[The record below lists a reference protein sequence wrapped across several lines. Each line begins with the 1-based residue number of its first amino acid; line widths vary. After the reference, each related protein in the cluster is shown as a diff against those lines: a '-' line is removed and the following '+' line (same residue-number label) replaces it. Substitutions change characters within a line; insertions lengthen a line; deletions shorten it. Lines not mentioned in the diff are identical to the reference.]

1 MIWPV
6 LTALARPWQAVPAV
20 HRLAYCALACGIL
33 ASCTGGGGAAPA
45 GPPRPARASLAR
57 FTTSVSELR
66 ERMEASPDSVT
77 FPEGVWSLSA
87 EQERGGEQTSSPD
100 FSSVLVVRDPS
111 DPRKFL
117 ELQLSDS
124 SSNPEITAT
133 FSALAQPG
141 VFASEQFELQ
151 GGTSST
157 YRFRAESW
165 TRFVGARTE
174 VSRGRSM
181 LVRLIY
187 DRVWPLDPSP
197 RDSETFADLGSGRE
211 SDASPERPAVVQ
223 GSGLVMPSG
232 LAVATNHHVVYGA
245 SVVEVRTEGG
255 EWIEV
260 KVARADVANDL
271 AVLAVPPDVVLVSD
285 DEPRYGVRVGRE
297 AALGAEVHAIGFP
310 MTGLFG
316 SNSSFTSGT
325 VAALEGLDDDPR
337 LLQVTTT
344 IQRGTSGGPIVDSR
358 GRVMGIAIATASSS
372 LFETSAAVIPENSN
386 FAMKIDYLL
395 PLAGE
400 DLGGSAETPGIG
412 VKGSEVA
419 ERIGPW
425 VVQVRAFR

>member
-1 MIWPV
+1 MIWP
-6 LTALARPWQAVPAV
+6 ALRAFARPWQAAPAA
-20 HRLAYCALACGIL
+20 HRLVCCVLAGVTLSSCGG
-33 ASCTGGGGAAPA
+33 SAPPA
-45 GPPRPARASLAR
+45 PVRPARASLPR
-57 FTTSVSELR
+57 FTTSVTELR
-66 ERMEASPDSVT
+66 QRMEERPDSVE

-141 VFASEQFELQ
+141 VYASEQFELQ
-151 GGTSST
+151 GGTSSA
-157 YRFRAESW
+157 YRFQAESW

-174 VSRGRSM
+174 VARGRSM

-187 DRVWPLDPSP
+187 DRVWPLEPSP
-197 RDSETFADLGSGRE
+197 QDRATFAALESGPE
-211 SDASPERPAVVQ
+211 SRVSAERPAVVQ
-223 GSGLVMPSG
+223 GSGLVLPSG
-232 LAVATNHHVVYGA
+232 RAVATNHHVVDGA
-245 SVVEVRTEGG
+245 SRVEVRAEGG

-260 KVARADVANDL
+260 QVARADVANDL
-271 AVLAVPPDVVLVSD
+271 AILSIPADSVLVPAD
-285 DEPRYGVRVGRE
+285 QPPYGVRIGRE

-310 MTGLFG
+310 MTGFFG
-316 SNSSFTSGT
+316 SSRSFTSGS
-325 VAALEGLDDDPR
+325 VSALVGLDDDPR

-344 IQRGTSGGPIVDSR
+344 IQPGTSGGPIVDSR
-358 GRVMGIAIATASSS
+358 GRIMGIAIATVNSS
-372 LFETSAAVIPENSN
+372 LFGNVAGVIPENSN

-395 PLAGE
+395 PLAG
-400 DLGGSAETPGIG
+400 DDFGSPGGATSIG

-419 ERIGPW
+419 ARIGPW
-425 VVQVRAFR
+425 VVQVRASR

>member
-1 MIWPV
+1 MIWP
-6 LTALARPWQAVPAV
+6 ALMAFARPWQAAPAA
-20 HRLAYCALACGIL
+20 HRLVCCVLACGVL
-33 ASCTGGGGAAPA
+33 SSCAGAPPAPV
-45 GPPRPARASLAR
+45 RPARASLPR
-57 FTTSVSELR
+57 FTTSVTELR
-66 ERMEASPDSVT
+66 QRMEADPDSVE

-117 ELQLSDS
+117 EFQLSDS

-133 FSALAQPG
+133 FSALVQAG

-151 GGTSST
+151 GGTSSA

-174 VSRGRSM
+174 VTRGRSM

-187 DRVWPLDPSP
+187 DRVWPLEPSP
-197 RDSETFADLGSGRE
+197 RDRATFAALESGQGSE
-211 SDASPERPAVVQ
+211 VSPERSAVVQ
-223 GSGLVMPSG
+223 GSGLVLPSG
-232 LAVATNHHVVYGA
+232 RVVATNHHVVDGA
-245 SVVEVRTEGG
+245 SRVEVRTEGG

-260 KVARADVANDL
+260 QVVRADVANDL
-271 AVLAVPPDVVLVSD
+271 AILAIPPDSILVPAD
-285 DEPRYGVRVGRE
+285 QPRYGVRIGGE

-316 SNSSFTSGT
+316 ANRSFTSGT
-325 VAALEGLDDDPR
+325 VSALEGFGDDPR

-344 IQRGTSGGPIVDSR
+344 IQPGTSGGPLVDSR
-358 GRVMGIAIATASSS
+358 GRIMGIAIATVNSS
-372 LFETSAAVIPENSN
+372 LFANRAGVMPENSN

-395 PLAGE
+395 PLAG
-400 DLGGSAETPGIG
+400 DDFGSPGGATSIG

-419 ERIGPW
+419 ARVGPW
-425 VVQVRAFR
+425 VVQVRATR

>member
-1 MIWPV
+1 MIWPALV
-6 LTALARPWQAVPAV
+6 ALARPWQAVPAA
-20 HRLAYCALACGIL
+20 HRLACCVLACGML
-33 ASCTGGGGAAPA
+33 SSCAGGGAPSAPA
-45 GPPRPARASLAR
+45 RPSRASLPR
-57 FTTSVSELR
+57 FATSVAELR
-66 ERMEASPDSVT
+66 ERMEARPDSVE

-87 EQERGGEQTSSPD
+87 EQERGDEQTSSPD
-100 FSSVLVVRDPS
+100 FSSVLVVQDPS

-141 VFASEQFELQ
+141 IFASEQFELQ

-174 VSRGRSM
+174 VARGRST

-197 RDSETFADLGSGRE
+197 RDRDTFADLDSGRE
-211 SDASPERPAVVQ
+211 SEASPERPAVVQ
-223 GSGLVMPSG
+223 GSGLVLPSG
-232 LAVATNHHVVYGA
+232 RAVATNHHVIDGA

-260 KVARADVANDL
+260 QVARSDVANDL
-271 AVLAVPPDVVLVSD
+271 AILEIPGDSALVPADQP
-285 DEPRYGVRVGRE
+285 PYGIRTARE
-297 AALGAEVHAIGFP
+297 ASLGAEVHAIGFP

-325 VAALEGLDDDPR
+325 VDALMGLGDDPR

-344 IQRGTSGGPIVDSR
+344 IQRGTSGGPVVDSR
-358 GRVMGIAIATASSS
+358 GRVMGIAIAAESSS
-372 LFETSAAVIPENSN
+372 LFANFAGVIPENSN

-400 DLGGSAETPGIG
+400 EFGDSAEEPGIG
-412 VKGSEVA
+412 LRGSEVA
-419 ERIGPW
+419 ARIGPW